1 MRINNIKREE
11 ASNDVLLLNMDF
23 TPLKITSFR
32 RGFKLVYKGKAEII
46 ESEPG
51 NPVCAGAAR
60 YDRPTIIRLL
70 RYIPMPYRQLP
81 LSREAILRRE
91 GFKCIY
97 CGNKKKLTLD
107 HIIPRSRG
115 GGNTW
120 TNLVAACH
128 DCNVRKGDKKLENF
142 LSQNGLRMDHEPY
155 KPNYIQFLSRNK
167 VMRDEWKK
175 YFERK

>member
-11 ASNDVLLLNMDF
+11 ANNDVLLLNQDF

-46 ESEPG
+46 EHESAKPVRAG
-51 NPVCAGAAR
+51 NV
-60 YDRPTIIRLL
+60 YYERPTIIRLL
-70 RYIPMPYRQLP
+70 RYIPLPCRKLP

-97 CGNKKKLTLD
+97 CGSNKKLTLD
-107 HIIPRSRG
+107 HIIPRSKG

-128 DCNVRKGDKKLENF
+128 DCNVLKGDKKLENF
-142 LSQNGLRMDHEPY
+142 LSQNGLRMDHMPY

-167 VMRDEWKK
+167 TMREEWKK
-175 YFERK
+175 YFKRE